1 MKGGGAITFAAEDAK
16 GRPLAVGVMPGGLFN
31 LMTLAVTC
39 SDRAAR
45 LTIGDG
51 DAVLEIPL
59 DMKELSRM
67 PQIEP
72 READPKWMMPTAP

>member
-1 MKGGGAITFAAEDAK
+1 
-16 GRPLAVGVMPGGLFN
+16 
-31 LMTLAVTC
+31 MTLAVTC

-51 DAVLEIPL
+51 DAVLVIPL
-59 DMKELSRM
+59 DMKKLSRM